1 MLLGADDA
9 PVCSS
14 SRRIRPIRRIR
25 IPFIRVAG
33 PGGCTLEP
41 PPQPER
47 PFPTTLSHGTFAPM
61 QTRREFLG
69 TLGITAVGA
78 VALGG
83 LKPGQLESLEVAK
96 AKRLPLG
103 IQLYTV
109 RSILEK
115 DFDGTLANV
124 AKAGYKEVEF
134 AGYYGRTP
142 AQVRESLKKHRL
154 SAPSSHIPLPKDDDA
169 WARSLADAKA
179 IGHEWVVIPW
189 LDPSM
194 RKTAADWHRHAERL
208 NHLGEATKKAGL
220 KLGYH
225 NHDFELAKAADGSTY
240 LDMLLAMTDAK
251 LVNYEMDVYW
261 VTKGGGDPLAFFKKY
276 PGRFPLLHL
285 KDATP
290 APAQDITD
298 VGSGTIDWKKV
309 ITAARAQGTKHA
321 FVENDKPADPLV
333 AIRTSEAYLSKLKY

>member
-1 MLLGADDA
+1 
-9 PVCSS
+9 
-14 SRRIRPIRRIR
+14 
-25 IPFIRVAG
+25 
-33 PGGCTLEP
+33 
-41 PPQPER
+41 
-47 PFPTTLSHGTFAPM
+47 M

-78 VALGG
+78 AALGA
-83 LKPGQLESLEVAK
+83 LKPGQLDGLEV

-109 RSILEK
+109 RSIMDK
-115 DFDGTLANV
+115 DFDGTLANL
-124 AKAGYKEVEF
+124 ARAGYKEVEF

-142 AQVRESLKKHRL
+142 AQVREVLKKNGL
-154 SAPSSHIPLPKDDDA
+154 TSPSTHIPLPKDDATWDKN
-169 WARSLADAKA
+169 LADAKT
-179 IGHEWVVIPW
+179 IGHEWVVLPW

-194 RKTAADWHRHAERL
+194 RKTVDDWHRHGERL
-208 NHLGEATKKAGL
+208 NHLGEAAKKAGL
-220 KLGYH
+220 KFAYH
-225 NHDFELAKAADGSTY
+225 NHDFELAKDSSGSGTY
-240 LDMLLAMTDAK
+240 LDMLLGMTDPK

-261 VTKGGGDPLAFFKKY
+261 VTKGGGDPIAFFKKY

-309 ITAARAQGTKHA
+309 ITTARAQGTKHA
-321 FVENDKPADPLV
+321 FVENDHPTDPLIS
-333 AIRTSEAYLSKLKY
+333 ARTSEAYLAKLKY